1 MNSYRFFYRGN
12 QLVCSVRDGNES
24 NIYTGERAYSMF
36 KKINK
41 ERISSVKVNQN
52 KDDKLYFVLKGED
65 SVITIKD
72 LDKLYKSNL
81 LEELSNH
88 EKKLEKAIDKFQK
101 KRNKNNKNIKI
112 RNLVVGT
119 VIASL
124 ITTGSISFSLN
135 RDKSED
141 ISTNNVTVEE
151 VNDNI
156 DTDEIVEEVN
166 KDLDK
171 MKLQVDEDREVEY
184 LFEDKTNT
192 ETFKYVDEKYGDLI
206 EKVAARRG
214 ISPNLLKAM
223 VTQES
228 AGKDPNL
235 MQIQFFSFADMEI
248 SAYNYETGEKEKIC
262 CTNNPNNHSDCRCI
276 SESELLNPEI
286 NLDVGAIILQYD
298 SKMYDNNVPLTL
310 QAYNFGPGNVE
321 YVLDVMSQNTG
332 MSRDE
337 IVNDKDSIEFTKYTH
352 SISVGDPDYI
362 DHVMRYVGTDSDEV
376 FILSHDDNGIN
387 QNTFSLT
394 DNSIEKSKSL

>member
-12 QLVCSVRDGNES
+12 QLVCSLRDS
-24 NIYTGERAYSMF
+24 DKSSIFTGEKAYSMF

-41 ERISSVKVNQN
+41 MKLSSVKVNQN
-52 KDDKLYFVLKGED
+52 KDNKAYFVLKGEN

-72 LDKLYKSNL
+72 LDKLYKNNL

-101 KRNKNNKNIKI
+101 KKGKNSKI
-112 RNLVVGT
+112 RNLVVGA

-124 ITTGSISFSLN
+124 VTGGTIGFTLN
-135 RDKSED
+135 KDKSND

-151 VNDNI
+151 INNN
-156 DTDEIVEEVN
+156 TDSDKIVEEVN

-171 MKLQVDEDREVEY
+171 MALQIDEEREVEY
-184 LFEDKTNT
+184 LFEDSTDT

-235 MQIQFFSFADMEI
+235 MQIQFSSFTDMEI
-248 SAYNYETGEKEKIC
+248 NAYNYETDEKEKIC
-262 CTNNPNNHSDCRCI
+262 CTNNPSKHSDCRCI
-276 SESELLNPEI
+276 SESELLDPEI

-298 SKMYDNNVPLTL
+298 SKMYDNNVLLTL

-337 IVNDKDSIEFTKYTH
+337 IVNDKNSIEFTKYTN
-352 SISVGDPDYI
+352 SINVGDPDYVN
-362 DHVMRYVGTDSDEV
+362 HVMRYVGTDSDEV
-376 FILSHDDNGIN
+376 YILSHDGDDI
-387 QNTFSLT
+387 QHNTFSLL
-394 DNSIEKSKSL
+394 DESIKKSKSL